1 MSGIGSHIPVC
12 GAQERVVSVGRP
24 KALEVGEAVARAT
37 IVLME
42 ALVVEQVKPPVISNY
57 QAFIVTSKRSPGEFA
72 SYIKQESAKYKQ
84 LIEAAN
90 IKID

>member
-1 MSGIGSHIPVC
+1 MPADLVTRLNKEVDMAMNSPQL
-12 GAQERVVSVGRP
+12 AQTLS
-24 KALEVGEAVARAT
+24 
-37 IVLME
+37 
-42 ALVVEQVKPPVISNY
+42 S

>member
-1 MSGIGSHIPVC
+1 
-12 GAQERVVSVGRP
+12 
-24 KALEVGEAVARAT
+24 
-37 IVLME
+37 ME